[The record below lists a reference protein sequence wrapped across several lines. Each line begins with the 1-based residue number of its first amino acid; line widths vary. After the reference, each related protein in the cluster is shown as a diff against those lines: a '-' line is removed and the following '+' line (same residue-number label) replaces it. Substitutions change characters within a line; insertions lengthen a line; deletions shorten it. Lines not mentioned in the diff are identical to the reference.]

1 MTEIHLPD
9 RAPHQ
14 PFTVQDGIHVLPL
27 RTPTLPPATHTN
39 CVILGEEKVIVVDP
53 ASPYSDEQ
61 DRLLSWL
68 REEGREV
75 LAIWLTHH
83 HFDHVGGANALREA
97 TGAPILAHPLTAE
110 RLDGQVRIDEALY
123 EGDCGQLG
131 LLEFEV
137 LHTPGHA
144 RGHLAFCEKQSRTL
158 IAGDL
163 IAGQGTIVIDPPE
176 GNMVDYLSTL
186 GRLVQQGVGD
196 IIPAHG
202 PLLDDGEA
210 ELLRYIA
217 HRKERE
223 EQIIEGLQR
232 STENKA
238 RPIDLVIEI
247 YPEVPPIFH
256 PLAER
261 QLLAHLLKLVEEG
274 RVSRSDDS
282 QHVPGT
288 PVYMSSGASSSF
300 IDVEFKWL
308 Q

>member
-1 MTEIHLPD
+1 MTEIHQPD

-39 CVILGEEKVIVVDP
+39 CVVLGEEKVIVVDP

-61 DRLLSWL
+61 ERLVSWL
-68 REEGREV
+68 QDTERAV

-83 HFDHVGGANALREA
+83 HFDHVGGANALRET

-110 RLDGQVRIDEALY
+110 RLEGQIRIDEALY
-123 EGDCGQLG
+123 EGDCGELG
-131 LLEFEV
+131 QLEFEV

-144 RGHLAFCEKQSRTL
+144 RGHLAFLERGSKTL
-158 IAGDL
+158 IGGDL
-163 IAGQGTIVIDPPE
+163 VAGQGTIIIDPPE

-186 GRLVQQGVGD
+186 GRLLQEEVQK

-202 PLLDDGEA
+202 PVLVDGEA
-210 ELLRYIA
+210 QLLRYIA
-217 HRKERE
+217 HRKQRE
-223 EQIIEGLQR
+223 EQIINGLQK
-232 STENKA
+232 SPENKA
-238 RPIDLVIEI
+238 RPIDLIAGI

-274 RVSRSDDS
+274 RVSRSDGS
-282 QHVPGT
+282 QHVPGA
-288 PVYMSSGASSSF
+288 PVYMSSGAASSF

-308 Q
+308 P

>member
-39 CVILGEEKVIVVDP
+39 CVVLGEEKVIVVDP

-61 DRLLSWL
+61 ERLVSWL
-68 REEGREV
+68 QDTERAV

-83 HFDHVGGANALREA
+83 HFDHVGGANALRET

-110 RLDGQVRIDEALY
+110 RLEGQIRIDEALY
-123 EGDCGQLG
+123 EGDCGELG
-131 LLEFEV
+131 QLEFEV

-144 RGHLAFCEKQSRTL
+144 RGHLAFLERGSKTL
-158 IAGDL
+158 IGGDL
-163 IAGQGTIVIDPPE
+163 VAGQGTIIIDPPE

-186 GRLVQQGVGD
+186 GRLLQEEVQK

-202 PLLDDGEA
+202 PVLVDGEA
-210 ELLRYIA
+210 QLLRYIA
-217 HRKERE
+217 HRKQRE
-223 EQIIEGLQR
+223 EQIINGLQK
-232 STENKA
+232 SPENKA
-238 RPIDLVIEI
+238 RPIDLIAGI

-274 RVSRSDDS
+274 RVSRSDGS
-282 QHVPGT
+282 QHVPGA
-288 PVYMSSGASSSF
+288 PVYMSSGAASSF

-308 Q
+308 P

>member
-39 CVILGEEKVIVVDP
+39 CVVLGEEKVIVVDP

-61 DRLLSWL
+61 ERLVSWL
-68 REEGREV
+68 QDTERAV

-83 HFDHVGGANALREA
+83 HFDHVGGANALRET

-110 RLDGQVRIDEALY
+110 RLEGQIRIDEALY
-123 EGDCGQLG
+123 EGDCGELG
-131 LLEFEV
+131 QLEFEV

-144 RGHLAFCEKQSRTL
+144 RGHLAFLERGSKTL

-163 IAGQGTIVIDPPE
+163 VAGQGTIIIDPPE

-186 GRLVQQGVGD
+186 GRLLQEEVQK

-202 PLLDDGEA
+202 PVLVDGEA
-210 ELLRYIA
+210 QLLRYIA
-217 HRKERE
+217 HRKQRE
-223 EQIIEGLQR
+223 EQIINGLQK
-232 STENKA
+232 SPENKA
-238 RPIDLVIEI
+238 RPIDLIAGI

-274 RVSRSDDS
+274 RVSRSDGS
-282 QHVPGT
+282 QHVPGA
-288 PVYMSSGASSSF
+288 PVYMSSGAASSF

-308 Q
+308 P

>member
-39 CVILGEEKVIVVDP
+39 CIVLGEKKVVVVDP

-61 DRLLSWL
+61 ERLLSWL
-68 REEGREV
+68 RDTNREV

-83 HFDHVGGANALREA
+83 HFDHIGGANALREA

-131 LLEFEV
+131 HLEFEV

-144 RGHLAFCEKQSRTL
+144 RGHLAFREKQSRTL

-163 IAGQGTIVIDPPE
+163 VAGQGTIIIDPPE
-176 GNMVDYLSTL
+176 GNMVDYLLTL
-186 GRLVQQGVGD
+186 ARLVQQGIGNV
-196 IIPAHG
+196 IPAHG
-202 PLLDDGEA
+202 PLIDDGEA

-217 HRKERE
+217 HRKDRE
-223 EQIIEGLQR
+223 DQVIEGLQR
-232 STENKA
+232 SAEQKA
-238 RPIDLVIEI
+238 RPIDLVAGI

-274 RVSRSDDS
+274 RVGRSDDS

-288 PVYMSSGASSSF
+288 PVYMSTGAPSSF
-300 IDVEFKWL
+300 VDVEFKWL